1 MMRRRRGQAF
11 SGSFLAILTVLT
23 GCQSDPGRVPSSKV
37 LSAHL
42 GRWTYEDALSELGA
56 PSASFELRDH
66 SRIAEWAEGWEAT
79 PIMSFR
85 LESSDGGRHS
95 VGGDDGGGDSGR
107 VYRQL
112 QFDQAGKLVEIRD
125 VRH

>member
-1 MMRRRRGQAF
+1 MMKIREGLVIGGCLV
-11 SGSFLAILTVLT
+11 SILA
-23 GCQSDPGRVPSSKV
+23 GCQSDPARVPSAKA
-37 LSAHL
+37 LSAHV
-42 GRWTYEDALSELGA
+42 GRWTYENALTELGA

-66 SRIAEWAEGWEAT
+66 SRIAEWAEGWDAT
-79 PIMSFR
+79 PSLSFR
-85 LESSDGGRHS
+85 LESSEGDHHG
-95 VGGDDGGGDSGR
+95 VGGDYGDADSGR

>member
-1 MMRRRRGQAF
+1 M
-11 SGSFLAILTVLT
+11 
-23 GCQSDPGRVPSSKV
+23 PSSKV

-112 QFDQAGKLVEIRD
+112 QFDQGGKLVEIRD